1 MATTESKSMSYAT
14 EIDST
19 IEKIESHVEK
29 ETPTGVKT
37 VISGWLEKLSEHKE
51 LSGIGKDLEKLQD
64 ALEAKD
70 SKNIVALLTSLGKDT
85 TAAAEKAEGKEGT
98 KLKALGKALSAG
110 GNALGKLSK

>member
-1 MATTESKSMSYAT
+1 MSYAT

-29 ETPTGVKT
+29 GTPTGVKT
-37 VISGWLEKLSEHKE
+37 VINGWVKKLSEHKE
-51 LSGIGKDLEKLQD
+51 LSGIGKDLEKLQG

-70 SKNIVALLTSLGKDT
+70 SKNIIALLTSLGEDT

-98 KLKALGKALSAG
+98 KFKALGKALSAS
-110 GNALGKLSK
+110 AKAMGKLSK